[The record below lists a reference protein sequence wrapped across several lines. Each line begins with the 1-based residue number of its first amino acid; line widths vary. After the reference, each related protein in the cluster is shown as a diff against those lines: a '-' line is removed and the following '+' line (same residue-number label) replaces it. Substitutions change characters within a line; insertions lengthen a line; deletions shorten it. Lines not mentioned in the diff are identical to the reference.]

1 MANAVKK
8 QKTKMDS
15 IYIILA
21 IVMSAFVLYQE
32 SLYKVKNDDQ
42 VVITQF
48 SEVFSEVRTEA
59 GVYFKIPFIQKTHYY
74 PKNSHL
80 YKNEHEVPTLSKKL
94 IRLNTQVV
102 WKLDDPVKFYNRL
115 YYFDDNAKDFIQSRI
130 RTAERKIIA
139 ATKISDIVFKS
150 NDTITENLECN
161 PEVLHRIK
169 KEAQLNLLEVGILLL
184 NIKATVTY
192 QI

>member
-1 MANAVKK
+1 
-8 QKTKMDS
+8 MDY

-32 SLYKVKNDDQ
+32 SIYKVKNDDQ

-48 SEVFSEVRTEA
+48 NEVFSEAKTEA

-74 PKNSHL
+74 PKNTHL
-80 YKNEHEVPTLSKKL
+80 YKNEHEIPTLNKKL
-94 IRLNTQVV
+94 IRIITQAV
-102 WKLDDPVKFYNRL
+102 WKLDDPIKFYNRL
-115 YYFDDNAKDFIQSRI
+115 YYFDDNAKDFIQSII
-130 RTAERKIIA
+130 RTAERKIITD
-139 ATKISDIVFKS
+139 TKISDIVFKS
-150 NDTITENLECN
+150 NDTTTENMECN

-169 KEAQLNLLEVGILLL
+169 KEAQLNLLEFGILLL

-192 QI
+192 SI